1 MNGKTSSTKD
11 MPGGGPQGTVLGL
24 LIFIIAFNFAGTP
37 STSSNIGE
45 ELTIPKNKQKP
56 MKNNKCKNVDDLTIA
71 KSINLKSELKTY
83 KESELVR
90 PLQFHERTKH
100 ILPNDKNEMQSE
112 VHQLELYFNE
122 HKMKIN
128 SKKTKAMIFN
138 SRMKTDFMPKLFLQD
153 GYQIEVVG
161 EIKLLGIIITS
172 DLKWGKNTKKHH

>member
-1 MNGKTSSTKD
+1 M
-11 MPGGGPQGTVLGL
+11 
-24 LIFIIAFNFAGTP
+24 
-37 STSSNIGE
+37 
-45 ELTIPKNKQKP
+45 
-56 MKNNKCKNVDDLTIA
+56 DDLTIA
-71 KSINLKSELKTY
+71 KSINLRSEFKTY

-138 SRMKTDFMPKLFLQD
+138 SRMKTDFMP
-153 GYQIEVVG
+153 
-161 EIKLLGIIITS
+161 
-172 DLKWGKNTKKHH
+172 